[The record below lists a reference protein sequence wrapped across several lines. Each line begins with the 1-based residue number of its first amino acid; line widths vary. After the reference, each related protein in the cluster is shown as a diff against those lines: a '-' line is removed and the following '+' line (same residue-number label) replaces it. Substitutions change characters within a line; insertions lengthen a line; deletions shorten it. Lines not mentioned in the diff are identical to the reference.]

1 MHINKTLI
9 GTAVNPTISGG
20 VNLYEYLHFPND
32 WSESVSI
39 TAWDVGRDFDI
50 KILEGKINTRAAF
63 AIEFGLAGPNW
74 AGRMFVE
81 GSASAD
87 EIRLDV
93 QEDDFK
99 AGMLLGI
106 GFNPQLAL
114 NLQAY
119 TWHYRKWHWPK
130 KEWNTICNF
139 SVDSTFDLV
148 GFLYNQIIKPWL
160 IDGIKDL
167 EDEIPLAFIHLL
179 VDLIP
184 SASPNL
190 IASNNNIIDHV
201 AADGADA
208 DWAWQGLVMSPDL
221 NFQWDLIEMAV
232 ALAETL
238 ALIPPVTEFG
248 EAAAVLDSST
258 KWLRPKVTSG
268 PVVGVV
274 LNVHLKIS
282 GITAFVDDTATVTTT
297 NIRTDGL
304 SVVADIDTG
313 GEHIESINRLG
324 VEFTHRAGITFEV
337 GWHTG
342 LFWLK
347 ILGYDF
353 KKMYNATDLI
363 DIAEIPI
370 SEQYRY
376 RLTNTLGNT
385 SAASEK
391 VLLKSWIFN

>member
-1 MHINKTLI
+1 MDIHKTLI

-32 WSESVSI
+32 WSKSVSI
-39 TAWDVGRDFDI
+39 TAWDVGSDFDI
-50 KILEGKINTRAAF
+50 KVLEGKINTRAAF
-63 AIEFGLAGPNW
+63 AIDFGLAGPNW

-93 QEDDFK
+93 LEDDFK

-119 TWHYRKWHWPK
+119 TWQFRKWHWPQ

-139 SVDSTFDLV
+139 SIDKTFDLV

-190 IASNNNIIDHV
+190 IANNNNIIDYV

-208 DWAWQGLVMSPDL
+208 GWTWQGLVMSPDL

-232 ALAETL
+232 ALAETI

-248 EAAAVLDSST
+248 EAAAVVDSTT

-282 GITAFVDDTATVTTT
+282 GITAFVDDTATVTTK
-297 NIRTDGL
+297 NIRTDGV

-313 GEHIESINRLG
+313 SEHIESINRIG

-385 SAASEK
+385 SAAAEK